1 MGKVISRDG
10 TYIDFDCSGD
20 GPPLILTLGAFNDR
34 TTGTPL
40 ANLLKS
46 DFTVVNYDRR
56 GRGKSGDTLPYAI
69 EREIEDLE
77 ALIQEVGGSAFLL
90 GYSSGGLLALH
101 AARYGL
107 SIPKLVLYEAPVMGH
122 DAGLIPPLADLVATG
137 RRGDAVEY
145 FQSKFVGMPEPVVNQ
160 LRHAPFR
167 PYLESIAHT
176 TVYDATLVCKPPQA
190 SDLARIAVSTLV
202 ITGSE
207 SQDTFQQ
214 ANESLASSLPHGQY
228 LCLEGQSHQL
238 DATVLAPVV
247 RDFLQGG
254 ACLP

>member
-10 TYIDFDCSGD
+10 THIDFDCSGE

-34 TTGTPL
+34 TTGAPL
-40 ANLLKS
+40 AGLLKS

-56 GRGKSGDTLPYAI
+56 GRGKSGDTTPYAI
-69 EREIEDLE
+69 DREIEDLD

-101 AARYGL
+101 AASKGL
-107 SIPKLVLYEAPVMGH
+107 SVPKLVLYEAPVMGH
-122 DAGLIPPLADLVATG
+122 DAGLVPPLADLVATG
-137 RRGDAVEY
+137 RLGDAVEY
-145 FQSKFVGMPEPVVNQ
+145 FQSKFVGMPEQVVNQ

-176 TVYDATLVCKPPQA
+176 TVYDAALVCEPPQA
-190 SDLARIAVSTLV
+190 NDLALITIPTLV

-207 SQDTFQQ
+207 SENIFRQ
-214 ANESLASSLPHGQY
+214 ANESLAASLPQGQY
-228 LCLEGQSHQL
+228 LCLEGQSHHL
-238 DATVLAPVV
+238 DAPVLAPVV
-247 RDFLQGG
+247 RDFLQEGLG
-254 ACLP
+254 LQ